1 MKYKLVLGCLG
12 VFFIMSVIVAC
23 GEGAIDPFSTD
34 DTVAQLSTASLDVG
48 KSINACLADP
58 VCREKYESTET
69 PPSSAQIPLSSSSS
83 SSIPVVP
90 GLSSSLIVLSSG
102 GVIPPFPTSSSS
114 LVVIVSSQ
122 SSGGISGTC
131 APDPAIAELG
141 GQVTWIFTKAATLDP
156 KDIIAATFDWTF
168 AAGSEPTFSGQGAS
182 ALKKTVSYNTSGSHT
197 TTLSI
202 NGDTPMTCA
211 PVQVNGAPITGCE
224 CTVDNPSPDVAAGGV
239 ATWSVTGCLTTAN
252 ISGYAWA
259 GSPAVP
265 TTTFAHTFT
274 AKGEVFT
281 PTLSV
286 YNDDNT
292 VQPVVC
298 HEAKAVDKNNLDYVL
313 DGTAADTLEAG
324 TYSMQYACPTAN
336 QHYQPPI
343 NISAFG
349 VWENFNVT
357 YSTKTTP
364 AGSSLNSQQH
374 NIAFASLFGSWSGAL
389 PTEMVSITTDHAFV
403 VQCQ

>member
-141 GQVTWIFTKAATLDP
+141 QQVTWTFTKAASVPVTDVV
-156 KDIIAATFDWTF
+156 AASFDWTF
-168 AAGSEPTFSGQGAS
+168 AAASEPTFSGQGA
-182 ALKKTVSYNTSGSHT
+182 LGMTKTVSYSKSGSHA

-202 NGDTPMTCA
+202 NGDAPMTCA
-211 PVQVNGAPITGCE
+211 PVQVN
-224 CTVDNPSPDVAAGGV
+224 
-239 ATWSVTGCLTTAN
+239 
-252 ISGYAWA
+252 
-259 GSPAVP
+259 
-265 TTTFAHTFT
+265 
-274 AKGEVFT
+274 
-281 PTLSV
+281 
-286 YNDDNT
+286 
-292 VQPVVC
+292 
-298 HEAKAVDKNNLDYVL
+298 
-313 DGTAADTLEAG
+313 
-324 TYSMQYACPTAN
+324 
-336 QHYQPPI
+336 
-343 NISAFG
+343 
-349 VWENFNVT
+349 
-357 YSTKTTP
+357 
-364 AGSSLNSQQH
+364 
-374 NIAFASLFGSWSGAL
+374 
-389 PTEMVSITTDHAFV
+389 
-403 VQCQ
+403 